1 MPDQTPFRHI
11 RFPDQ
16 TSGASDLEQYINH
29 LENADVQAEPELTEQ
44 QIQWVILLMRIRDMW
59 NTIRDNPALW
69 PRYKR
74 LKRMVRSWR
83 MTVVNNAV
91 EPYVDGH
98 GYGHFDE
105 NGQFVEEDQPHQFD
119 YEDMRMIAR
128 AARYWQ
134 QLSYLMDQIYELH
147 ISLQAWL
154 QLHQQ
159 QEAPWIDV
167 QNIQV
172 RRLIHLELIFRS
184 GRLLSERPWLQHWMN
199 DVPWDVWGVDEDIPG
214 LP

>member
-1 MPDQTPFRHI
+1 
-11 RFPDQ
+11 
-16 TSGASDLEQYINH
+16 
-29 LENADVQAEPELTEQ
+29 
-44 QIQWVILLMRIRDMW
+44 MW

-119 YEDMRMIAR
+119 YEDMCMIAR

-134 QLSYLMDQIYELH
+134 ELSYLMDQIYELH
-147 ISLQAWL
+147 ISLQA
-154 QLHQQ
+154 
-159 QEAPWIDV
+159 
-167 QNIQV
+167 V

-184 GRLLSERPWLQHWMN
+184 GRLLSERPWPQHWMN
-199 DVPWDVWGVDEDIPG
+199 DVPWDVWGGGVDEDIPG